1 MTAVAGELEINRT
14 LSPKEAIEAF
24 RESREYKWL
33 HKKAKEI
40 FYGYGPSTF
49 PTQAPFG
56 MLQSEMIELFNYAY
70 GIQSKARTTQNP
82 NTSPNDEYLLPFASK
97 RSSKLLH
104 HLLTTMVGNICKDRL
119 DVQFTRIDSMGSDAK
134 VSFKAMLQLAQMLKT
149 VGATHNE
156 AAAAAGLTPEEV
168 PDTMEHLRAR
178 LAIDPKLWDERDMSV
193 AVKAIFN
200 YAGMNNVDKA
210 VVLCLAIFAFAGIRS
225 DNTGSFPEIR
235 YMNPIMTR
243 TNWSP
248 NMDYKD
254 LMYFSEVILVPLTKF
269 KHEAADWLTDD
280 EMKAVEATA
289 VTYESI
295 LLRQGMT
302 GYLGAYASMFEGDKF
317 VEVMDFEFKHTHY
330 LTMRRKSVRG
340 VPRLFVDLKNSPS
353 PTSEQ
358 TPIYARYGGKYCCQ
372 TGIMYRCGRL
382 TPEPRQSPPLM
393 EEDNKLTDHT
403 DVMLGATF
411 FRVMSL
417 NGVSVSPVGRV
428 MEHVDNLN
436 DLLGQHTNTV
446 KAIVPDIT
454 TFDLDAMRTVLLSPS
469 QKAGDVKKIVQAF
482 LRRGLAPYNGKK
494 RPPAAGNAWPIA
506 NIPNNTAS
514 KLAMLENSIEYEIR
528 QIRMLV
534 GVPETLEGIMPG
546 TRTGD
551 KAMQNMNNQAAE
563 SMEMIRSARKD
574 LFKTTAKFWLY
585 TIQCQGYT
593 GSYGNKAIRIDPE
606 MHTWS
611 IYNTEVITD
620 STPERWNTLMQAAIS
635 GNAKGLVPYS
645 MIAYLQTETDIQTAE
660 LRFSAYEQKMM
671 QQQQQQAQRNFEMNA
686 QEQAAQMD
694 KTIQGKLEAENI
706 KGQAAITKAQID
718 AQARL
723 EAVLTQIEGRLKE
736 ISIQKNADS
745 ELITQEKDLE
755 LRNDLQ
761 TQTGDNG
768 K

>member
-1 MTAVAGELEINRT
+1 MTMISEEIVIDRVLT
-14 LSPKEAIEAF
+14 PEEAIKGF
-24 RESREYKWL
+24 RESKEYTWL
-33 HKKAKEI
+33 KKKASEL

-70 GIQSKARTTQNP
+70 GIQSKARTTDNP

-104 HLLTTMVGNICKDRL
+104 HLLTTMVGNISKDKL
-119 DVQFTRIDSMGSDAK
+119 DVQFTRIDTMGSDAK
-134 VSFKAMLQLAQMLKT
+134 MSYKGMLQLAQMIKAA
-149 VGATHNE
+149 GAAHNE
-156 AAAAAGLTPEEV
+156 AAAAAGLTPDEV
-168 PDTMEHLRAR
+168 PDTMSHLRAR

-193 AVKAIFN
+193 AVKAIFS
-200 YAGMNNVDKA
+200 YAGMDNVMKA
-210 VVLCLAIFAFAGIRS
+210 AVLCLAIFAFAGIRS

-248 NMDYKD
+248 MMDYKD
-254 LMYFSEVILVPLTKF
+254 LIYFSEIVIIPLTKF
-269 KHEAADWLTDD
+269 KHEAAGWLTDA
-280 EMKAVEATA
+280 EIKSVEETA

-295 LLRQGMT
+295 LQRQGMT
-302 GYLGAYASMFEGDKF
+302 GYLGAYGSMFEGDKF

-330 LTMRRKSVRG
+330 LTMKRKSVRG
-340 VPRLFVDLKNSPS
+340 VPTLFVDLKNGQS

-372 TGIMYRCGRL
+372 TGLMYRCGRL
-382 TPEPRQSPPLM
+382 TPEPRQPMPLM
-393 EEDNKLTDHT
+393 EEDSKLTDHT
-403 DVMLGATF
+403 DVILGATF
-411 FRVMSL
+411 FRTMAL

-428 MEHVDNLN
+428 MEHIDSLN
-436 DLLGQHTNTV
+436 TLLGQHSNTV

-454 TFDLDAMRTVLLSPS
+454 TFDLDAMRAVLLSPS

-506 NIPNNTAS
+506 NIPNNTAQ
-514 KLAMLENSIEYEIR
+514 KLTTLEASIEWEIR

-585 TIQCQGYT
+585 TIQCNGYT
-593 GSYGNKAIRIDPE
+593 GSYNGKSVRVNPD
-606 MHTWS
+606 MHAWS
-611 IYNTEVITD
+611 IYDTDVIVD
-620 STPERWNTLMQAAIS
+620 STAERWNMLMQAAIA
-635 GNAKGLVPYS
+635 GNQKGLIPFS
-645 MIAYLQTETDIQTAE
+645 MLAYLNTESDIQTAE
-660 LRFSAYEQKMM
+660 LRFSAFEQDALQK
-671 QQQQQQAQRNFEMNA
+671 QQQQAQQNFQMNA
-686 QEQAAQMD
+686 EDQQNKLNA
-694 KTIQGKLEAENI
+694 TIQGKLEDRNLQT
-706 KGQAAITKAQID
+706 QAIIQKANID
-718 AQARL
+718 ANARI
-723 EAVLTQIEGRLKE
+723 EAVLRQIEGRLSE
-736 ISIQKNADS
+736 IPIQKNADS

-761 TQTGDNG
+761 TKESTNNE
-768 K
+768 